1 MHVKI
6 STKNNSSE
14 YAETPRQKVK
24 RANLKGKGSLEQL
37 SPENGQTRNL
47 TPIFSKPVLKS
58 KKYSLPENESKF
70 INSSVEVRIS
80 QNSEQRKKTIK
91 KVKHAEEAL
100 KPKIM
105 QNTDQLAIKN
115 KVNAMVQNQQIEFV
129 GR

>member
-1 MHVKI
+1 
-6 STKNNSSE
+6 
-14 YAETPRQKVK
+14 
-24 RANLKGKGSLEQL
+24 
-37 SPENGQTRNL
+37 
-47 TPIFSKPVLKS
+47 VLKS

>member
-1 MHVKI
+1 
-6 STKNNSSE
+6 
-14 YAETPRQKVK
+14 
-24 RANLKGKGSLEQL
+24 
-37 SPENGQTRNL
+37 
-47 TPIFSKPVLKS
+47 VLKS
-58 KKYSLPENESKF
+58 KKYSLPGNESKF

-80 QNSEQRKKTIK
+80 QNSEQRIKTIK

-115 KVNAMVQNQQIEFV
+115 KVNAMVQNQQMEFV